1 VQCRSTSATSMRRAC
16 TSPASSRPSHWSAP
30 SAHRWASCQWLA
42 ACASLMS
49 ADHVPCRVH
58 VSVPLLDHGHVLLL
72 FVLHCTVARKGG
84 PLCAV
89 QGEGDSAIDLLW
101 QKRRQEVGQ

>member
-1 VQCRSTSATSMRRAC
+1 
-16 TSPASSRPSHWSAP
+16 
-30 SAHRWASCQWLA
+30 
-42 ACASLMS
+42 MS
-49 ADHVPCRVH
+49 ADHVLCRVH
-58 VSVPLLDHGHVLLL
+58 GSVPLLDYSHVLLL
-72 FVLHCTVARKGG
+72 FVVHCTAARRRG

>member
-1 VQCRSTSATSMRRAC
+1 MQINIGHLNEEGVYITGQFSTFALVGAVRAQVGGL
-16 TSPASSRPSHWSAP
+16 PVA
-30 SAHRWASCQWLA
+30 AH
-42 ACASLMS
+42 MS
-49 ADHVPCRVH
+49 ADCFSCWVH
-58 VSVPLLDHGHVLLL
+58 VSVPLLDLSHVLLL